1 MSSIGKCSD
10 FDDILTTVAPC
21 SALKTDWERKRAAT
35 LKYHVWQLE
44 HSERASAS
52 PAACVKTAH
61 MQIQSCHRRTHWRVR
76 VTLLIHT
83 QSHGHAH
90 KHTHWK
96 QWDKMSASAVS
107 TAASKYEWSYTA
119 PRSRMNNKRLKH
131 FTPSS
136 HCISACMWE
145 NDQLNQIHGFVSI
158 DELANDRLCLC
169 QRVCVGVR
177 GLYRRQEAVTML
189 NEQIYCALCHL
200 SISALVSPQIDKRR
214 DICHHRDKV
223 ECGMTGISN
232 LHNKQWNSNYQPAQ
246 TIFPAVTFG
255 PQDCSI
261 IHRHSRLRSKKK
273 RRERKKIKRA
283 WENEA
288 TEGLMY

>member
-169 QRVCVGVR
+169 ERVCGCARPVQATR
-177 GLYRRQEAVTML
+177 GGDDAERADL
-189 NEQIYCALCHL
+189 LCIMPSLHL
-200 SISALVSPQIDKRR
+200 CLSVSPDRQ
-214 DICHHRDKV
+214 
-223 ECGMTGISN
+223 
-232 LHNKQWNSNYQPAQ
+232 AQ
-246 TIFPAVTFG
+246 GYLPS
-255 PQDCSI
+255 P
-261 IHRHSRLRSKKK
+261 R
-273 RRERKKIKRA
+273 
-283 WENEA
+283 
-288 TEGLMY
+288 